1 MKPILINRA
10 DSHARVLTATDWF
23 AQRDDA
29 AAATMNLARELEQV
43 SAQTFDVYKN
53 PTLARQVMQFSNE
66 LAPGAETFSYD
77 MYDGVTQC
85 EWITNWGTP
94 VGNSDAFKTR
104 MTGIAYSF
112 GGHYEY
118 TFQDLEA
125 SSFANG
131 RSLET
136 ERARMNRLGHEQFFD
151 DLAFSGNTDRGI
163 YGISNL
169 LIGAGYTVQTF
180 GTVGAPFVKPVVGT
194 WDTGTST
201 TDLMKDLDGLLSVP
215 EQNTAQRLVANRI
228 LLPLSVKPLMTQLF
242 VSGAGLATGRTVE
255 SIWKENHPG
264 VEILYWWRLNTASAI
279 GGPRAIAYKVDPS
292 VCRFV
297 LAYDYKEMPP
307 ETSAFQ
313 YTINTIARV
322 LGTVSVYPLGMA
334 MMDLDASP

>member
-10 DSHARVLTATDWF
+10 DSHRVVLAGTNWF
-23 AQRDDA
+23 AGREDA
-29 AAATMNLARELEQV
+29 AGATLHLARELEQV
-43 SAQTFDVYKN
+43 SAQSFDVLKN
-53 PTLARQVMQFSNE
+53 PILARKVMEFSNE

-85 EWITNWGTP
+85 EWITNWGKS
-94 VGNSDAFKTR
+94 VGQNDAFKTR

-112 GGHYEY
+112 AGGYKY

-125 SSFANG
+125 SSFAGG

-136 ERARMNRLGHEQFFD
+136 ERARMNHIGHEQFLD
-151 DLAFSGNTDRGI
+151 DLAFSGNADRGI

-169 LIGAGYTVQTF
+169 LVGAGYTVQTF
-180 GTVGAPFVKPVVGT
+180 GTAGAPFVKPIVGT
-194 WDTGTST
+194 WDTST
-201 TDLMKDLDGLLSVP
+201 TPTELMKDLDGLLQVP
-215 EQNTAQRLVANRI
+215 EQNTKQRLIANRI

-255 SIWKENHPG
+255 SIWMENHPG
-264 VEILYWWRLNTASAI
+264 VEILYWWRLDTASAI

-307 ETSAFQ
+307 ETAAFEYQ
-313 YTINTIARV
+313 INTMARV
-322 LGTVSVYPLGMA
+322 LGTVSVYPLGLA